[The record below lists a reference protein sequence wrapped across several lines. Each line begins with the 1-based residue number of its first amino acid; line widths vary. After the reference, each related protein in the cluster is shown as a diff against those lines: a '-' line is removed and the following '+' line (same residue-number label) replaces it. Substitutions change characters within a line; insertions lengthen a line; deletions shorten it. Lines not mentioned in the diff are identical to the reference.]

1 MKEISTPQVN
11 ARRTLAGMVPVA
23 ALLGTLMVPSLA
35 NAWTFKEAAEPYKG
49 TKIVILD
56 EVTPLQQVFA
66 KLVPDFVAETGI
78 EVDYQLL
85 NHFEVINK
93 GQADLLSGRG
103 AYDGVLV
110 HSAQT
115 GLIFDADV
123 FRPIDDFMADTNL
136 TSPDI
141 DTDDFIEPVWSTT
154 AKFNGQT
161 YALPAWNYHVI
172 YWARNDLLSNP
183 EEQANFKAKYGYDLA
198 PADTMQQLRDIS
210 EFFTRKT
217 GEKLAGETLESDFYG
232 IALEG
237 IKGGTTWGTVWNSFL
252 KNWGDDIF
260 DEDGRPDF
268 DTEKNRAAIKFWGDL
283 WQVGPPGLAE
293 TSLLDVPTLMGSGV
307 VAQAIAWS
315 DFALGVDQTGKSV
328 FSGKFAYRQMPRNA
342 DYDGPRST
350 EGGPGIIGISK
361 ASKNPEATYLFLQWM
376 ADKKTQ
382 AKLADALGGGVAM
395 RSSSWELPAFKESR
409 LAPLYVAMQETLTF
423 MEGKPRVPKIY
434 QIFDALSGLMQEVGL
449 GQITPGE
456 ATKRGQE
463 ALVKICGDKCT
474 L

>member
-1 MKEISTPQVN
+1 MS
-11 ARRTLAGMVPVA
+11 LAGMVSVA
-23 ALLGTLMVPSLA
+23 ALSVALMLPSLA

-66 KLVPDFVAETGI
+66 KLVPDFVEETGI

-103 AYDGVLV
+103 AYDGVMV

-123 FRPIDDFMADTNL
+123 FRPIDDLMADSKLTN
-136 TSPDI
+136 PDI
-141 DTDDFIEPVWSTT
+141 DVDDYLEPVWSTT
-154 AKFNGQT
+154 AKFKGKT
-161 YALPAWNYHVI
+161 YAFPGWNYHVI
-172 YWARNDLLSNP
+172 YWARNDLITHPDEKAS
-183 EEQANFKAKYGYDLA
+183 FKAKYGYDLA
-198 PADTMQQLRDIS
+198 PAETMQQMRDMA
-210 EFFTRKT
+210 EFFTRSA
-217 GEKLAGETLESDFYG
+217 GEKLAGQTLESDFYG

-237 IKGGTTWGTVWNSFL
+237 IKGGTTWGTVWNSFI

-260 DEDGRPDF
+260 DEEGRPDF
-268 DTEKNRAAIKFWGDL
+268 NTKANIAAIKFWGDL
-283 WQVGPPGLAE
+283 WQFGPPGLAE

-315 DFALGVDQTGKSV
+315 DFALGVDQPGNSA
-328 FSGKFAYRQMPRNA
+328 FADKFAYRKMPRNA
-342 DYDGPRST
+342 DYDGPLST
-350 EGGPGIIGISK
+350 EGGPGVIGISK
-361 ASKNPEATYLFLQWM
+361 SSKNPEATYLFVQWM
-376 ADKKTQ
+376 ADKMTR

-395 RSSSWELPAFKESR
+395 RKSSWNLPAFKNSR
-409 LAPLYVAMQETLTF
+409 LAPLYVAMEETLEF
-423 MEGKPRVPKIY
+423 MKGKPRVPKIY
-434 QIFDALSGLMQEVGL
+434 EIFDAMSGLMQEVGL
-449 GQITPGE
+449 GKITAEE
-456 ATKRGQE
+456 AAKRGQE
-463 ALVKICGDKCT
+463 ALVKICGDKCV